1 MTRKSIL
8 NQRRFLAFKQ
18 NRRAYFSL
26 WIFGALFVL
35 CMNAQFIANDKPL
48 FIRYGGANYF
58 PLFYNYPETTFGGDF
73 ESIAN
78 YNDPYLQNKILEKGF
93 FIMPLIP
100 YTYDSVIYDLPSPAP
115 SPPSLKNLLGTDDLG
130 RDVLA
135 RLLYGLKTSILFGL
149 ILTFFSS
156 IIGLFFGAICGYF
169 GGKVDLFGQR
179 LIEIWSGM
187 PILFV
192 LIIFASLL
200 EPNFWSILCV
210 VLLFSWITLV
220 PFVRAEF
227 LKVRNLDYIKA
238 AKMLGVSHFRI
249 IIHHILP
256 NALVATIT
264 YLPFILCGSITTLA
278 SLDFL
283 GLGLPPPSASLGEI
297 LSQGK
302 NNLNAPWLGL
312 SGFFALSIL
321 LCLLVFIGEGL
332 RDCLR
337 SESITIRGNAK

>member
-1 MTRKSIL
+1 MGFFTHRHYRNFKA
-8 NQRRFLAFKQ
+8 NKKAF
-18 NRRAYFSL
+18 YSL
-26 WIFGALFVL
+26 WIFLAIFLVSL
-35 CMNAQFIANDKPL
+35 CAEFIANDKPL
-48 FIRYGGANYF
+48 YVRYANQSYF
-58 PLFYNYPETTFGGDF
+58 PIFKSYPETTFGGDF
-73 ESIAN
+73 ESEAN
-78 YNDPYLQNKILEKGF
+78 YNDPYLQDLIKQKGF
-93 FIMPLIP
+93 LIMPPIP
-100 YTYDSVIYDLPSPAP
+100 YSYDTIIYTLPAP
-115 SPPSLKNLLGTDDLG
+115 APTPPSLSNLLGTDDLG

-156 IIGLFFGAICGYF
+156 IIGLVVGAVCGYF

-187 PILFV
+187 PILFI
-192 LIIFASLL
+192 LIILASLL
-200 EPNFWSILCV
+200 QPTFWTILFA

-238 AKMLGVSHFRI
+238 AKMLGIKPWRI
-249 IIHHILP
+249 IFYHILP
-256 NALVATIT
+256 NALVALLT

-297 LSQGK
+297 LAQGK

-312 SGFFALSIL
+312 SGFFTLGIL
-321 LCLLVFIGEGL
+321 LCLLVFVGEGL

-337 SESITIRGNAK
+337 GEK

>member
-1 MTRKSIL
+1 MERLYK
-8 NQRRFLAFKQ
+8 RRFAAFKQ
-18 NRRAYFSL
+18 NRRAYLSL
-26 WIFGALFVL
+26 WIFVCLFAVCMGAE
-35 CMNAQFIANDKPL
+35 FIANDKPL
-48 FIRYGGANYF
+48 FVYYEKQFYF
-58 PLFYNYPETTFGGDF
+58 PMWRDYPETTFGGDF
-73 ESIAN
+73 ESRAN
-78 YNDPYLQNKILEKGF
+78 YSDPYLQERINQKGF
-93 FIMPLIP
+93 LLMPIIP
-100 YTYDSVIYDLPSPAP
+100 YAYDSVIYTLDTPAP

-149 ILTFFSS
+149 VLTSFSAL
-156 IIGLFFGAICGYF
+156 IGLFVGAVCGYF

-200 EPNFWSILCV
+200 KPTFWTILFV
-210 VLLFSWITLV
+210 VLLFSWVSLV

-238 AKMLGVSHFRI
+238 AKMLGVGHWRI
-249 IIHHILP
+249 IFHHILP
-256 NALVATIT
+256 NALVATLT
-264 YLPFILCGSITTLA
+264 YIPFILCGSITALA

-297 LSQGK
+297 LAQGK

-312 SGFFALSIL
+312 SGFFALSLL

-332 RDCLR
+332 RDAYR
-337 SESITIRGNAK
+337 AEAIRESKI

>member
-1 MTRKSIL
+1 MIIPKQLLGEIL
-8 NQRRFLAFKQ
+8 KAF
-18 NRRAYFSL
+18 
-26 WIFGALFVL
+26 
-35 CMNAQFIANDKPL
+35 ND
-48 FIRYGGANYF
+48 
-58 PLFYNYPETTFGGDF
+58 
-73 ESIAN
+73 S
-78 YNDPYLQNKILEKGF
+78 YLQDKIREKGF
-93 FIMPLIP
+93 FVMPLIP
-100 YTYDSVIYDLPSPAP
+100 YAYDSVIYDLPTPSP
-115 SPPSLKNLLGTDDLG
+115 SPPSLKNPLGTDDLG

-156 IIGLFFGAICGYF
+156 IIGLFIGAICGYF
-169 GGKVDLFGQR
+169 GGKIDLLGQR

-210 VLLFSWITLV
+210 ILLFSWIALV

-249 IIHHILP
+249 MLYHILP

-312 SGFFALSIL
+312 SGFFALSFL

-337 SESITIRGNAK
+337 SENILIKEKEQ

>member
-1 MTRKSIL
+1 MNHTIL
-8 NQRRFLAFKQ
+8 SRRFLSFKQ
-18 NRRAYFSL
+18 NKRAYFSL
-26 WIFGALFVL
+26 WIFGVLFVL
-35 CMNAQFIANDKPL
+35 CMSAEFIANDKPL
-48 FIRYGGANYF
+48 FVRYNEANYF
-58 PLFYNYPETTFGGDF
+58 PLLQDYPETTFGGDF

-93 FIMPLIP
+93 FVMPLIP
-100 YTYDSVIYDLPSPAP
+100 YAYDSVIYDLPSPAP
-115 SPPSLKNLLGTDDLG
+115 SPPSLKNPLGTDDLG
-130 RDVLA
+130 RDVLS

-156 IIGLFFGAICGYF
+156 IIGLLVGAVCGYF
-169 GGKVDLFGQR
+169 GGKIDLFGQR

-187 PILFV
+187 PILFI

-210 VLLFSWITLV
+210 ILLFSWITLV

-249 IIHHILP
+249 MLHHILP

-283 GLGLPPPSASLGEI
+283 GLGLPPPSASLGEL

-332 RDCLR
+332 RDSLR
-337 SESITIRGNAK
+337 SESIVIDKGKIR

>member
-1 MTRKSIL
+1 MGFFTTRHYT
-8 NQRRFLAFKQ
+8 AFKK
-18 NRRAYFSL
+18 NKKAFYSL
-26 WIFGALFVL
+26 WIFLGIFLVSLSAE
-35 CMNAQFIANDKPL
+35 FIANDKPL
-48 FIRYGGANYF
+48 YIRYDNKNYF
-58 PLFYNYPETTFGGDF
+58 PIFKNYPETTFGGDF
-73 ESIAN
+73 ESDAN
-78 YNDPYLQNKILEKGF
+78 YNDPYLQDLIRQKGF

-100 YTYDSVIYDLPSPAP
+100 YSYDTIIYNLPSPAP
-115 SPPSLKNLLGTDDLG
+115 TPPTLSNWLGTDDLG
-130 RDVLA
+130 RDIVA
-135 RLLYGLKTSILFGL
+135 RLLYGLQTSILFAI

-156 IIGLFFGAICGYF
+156 MIGFLVGAICGYF

-187 PILFV
+187 PILFI

-200 EPNFWSILCV
+200 QPTFWTILLI
-210 VLLFSWITLV
+210 VLLFSWIALV
-220 PFVRAEF
+220 PFIRAEF
-227 LKVRNLDYIKA
+227 LKVRNLEYIKA
-238 AKMLGVSHFRI
+238 AKMLGVGHWRI
-249 IIHHILP
+249 IFYHILP
-256 NALVATIT
+256 NALIAMLT

-312 SGFFALSIL
+312 SGFFTLSIL

-332 RDCLR
+332 RDALR
-337 SESITIRGNAK
+337 SENDNS

>member
-1 MTRKSIL
+1 
-8 NQRRFLAFKQ
+8 
-18 NRRAYFSL
+18 
-26 WIFGALFVL
+26 
-35 CMNAQFIANDKPL
+35 
-48 FIRYGGANYF
+48 
-58 PLFYNYPETTFGGDF
+58 
-73 ESIAN
+73 
-78 YNDPYLQNKILEKGF
+78 
-93 FIMPLIP
+93 
-100 YTYDSVIYDLPSPAP
+100 
-115 SPPSLKNLLGTDDLG
+115 
-130 RDVLA
+130 
-135 RLLYGLKTSILFGL
+135 
-149 ILTFFSS
+149 
-156 IIGLFFGAICGYF
+156 
-169 GGKVDLFGQR
+169 
-179 LIEIWSGM
+179 M

-210 VLLFSWITLV
+210 ILLFSWIALV

-227 LKVRNLDYIKA
+227 LKARNLDYIKA

-249 IIHHILP
+249 MLYHILP

-312 SGFFALSIL
+312 SGFFALSFL

-337 SESITIRGNAK
+337 SENILIKEKEQ

>member
-1 MTRKSIL
+1 MKNRIL

-18 NRRAYFSL
+18 NKRAYFSL
-26 WIFGALFVL
+26 WIFGVLFIL
-35 CMNAQFIANDKPL
+35 CMGAEFIANDKPL
-48 FIRYGGANYF
+48 FIRYAGENYF
-58 PLFYNYPETTFGGDF
+58 PLLKDYPETTFGGDF

-78 YNDPYLQNKILEKGF
+78 YNDSYLQSKIREKGF
-93 FIMPLIP
+93 LIMPLIP
-100 YTYDSVIYDLPSPAP
+100 YAYDSVIYDLPTPSP

-130 RDVLA
+130 RDVFA

-156 IIGLFFGAICGYF
+156 IIGLFIGAVCGYF
-169 GGKVDLFGQR
+169 GGKIDLLGQR

-249 IIHHILP
+249 ILYHILP

-312 SGFFALSIL
+312 SGFFALSFL

-337 SESITIRGNAK
+337 SENILIKGKEQ

>member
-1 MTRKSIL
+1 MGFFTHRHYHNFKA
-8 NQRRFLAFKQ
+8 NKKAF
-18 NRRAYFSL
+18 YSL
-26 WIFGALFVL
+26 WIFLAIFLVSL
-35 CMNAQFIANDKPL
+35 CAEFLANDKPL
-48 FIRYGGANYF
+48 YIRYDNQNYF
-58 PLFYNYPETTFGGDF
+58 PIFKSYSETTFGGDF
-73 ESIAN
+73 ESEAN
-78 YNDPYLQNKILEKGF
+78 YNDPYLRDLIKQKGF
-93 FIMPLIP
+93 LIMPPIP
-100 YTYDSVIYDLPSPAP
+100 YSYDTIIYTLPAP
-115 SPPSLKNLLGTDDLG
+115 APTAPSLSNYLGTDDLG

-149 ILTFFSS
+149 ILTLLSS
-156 IIGLFFGAICGYF
+156 IIGLVAGAVCGYF

-187 PILFV
+187 PILFI
-192 LIIFASLL
+192 LIILASLL
-200 EPNFWSILCV
+200 QPTFWTILFV
-210 VLLFSWITLV
+210 VFLFSWITLV

-238 AKMLGVSHFRI
+238 AKMLGIKPWRI
-249 IIHHILP
+249 IFHHILP
-256 NALVATIT
+256 NALVALLT
-264 YLPFILCGSITTLA
+264 YLPFIVCGSITTLA

-297 LSQGK
+297 LAQGK

-312 SGFFALSIL
+312 SGFFTLGVL

-337 SESITIRGNAK
+337 GEK